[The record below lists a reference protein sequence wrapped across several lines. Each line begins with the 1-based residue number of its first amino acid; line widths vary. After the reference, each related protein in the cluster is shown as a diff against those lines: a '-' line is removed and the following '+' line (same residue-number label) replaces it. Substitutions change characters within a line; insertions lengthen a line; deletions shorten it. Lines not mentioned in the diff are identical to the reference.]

1 MEAGA
6 GAQRTGWT
14 VGHQFGMFISI
25 GVPAMVSDSQFRAAG
40 GFFFTQSTVTLNQ
53 FTLRDARYLLIS
65 GYEKS

>member
-40 GFFFTQSTVTLNQ
+40 VFFKPNQ
-53 FTLRDARYLLIS
+53 QLY
-65 GYEKS
+65 